1 MPLTPGTKLGPYE
14 IVAPLGAGGMGE
26 VYRARDSRLNRE
38 VAIKVLSGHLSE
50 RPEVRARF
58 EREAKTISSLN
69 HPHICTLFDIGREGE
84 TNFLVMELIEGE
96 TLAAR
101 IARGPLP
108 LDEVFRLG
116 MQIAD
121 ALDRAHRSSI
131 VHRDLKPGN
140 IMLTKSG
147 AKLMDFGLARASGIG
162 GAGSGSGAMDSLGQS
177 PTIAQ
182 PLTAEGTI
190 VGTFQYMAPEQ
201 LEGKEADARSDI
213 WSLGCVL
220 YEMMTGQHAFE
231 GTSQASLIAA
241 IINSAPVPVSQIAPM
256 SPPAVDRLVRQ
267 CLTRDPDERWQSAG
281 DVRRELEWIGTSSSQ
296 AAAVAAA
303 PRRRRN
309 VPQSVW
315 GILGGVAIA
324 LLAVTVWVLLRPGG
338 VSSPARANVAF
349 ERRTFDQEEIFNAAF
364 LPHRQGIVYSAARSG
379 NTTELFLLRAGA
391 MTPRKIAGA
400 GTTLLSVAPDGELA
414 VLTGAVYSN
423 HRVFSGTLARMSIDG
438 APRPLVDGVS
448 DADWG
453 PGGTLAIARQVE
465 GADRLEY
472 PLGTVI
478 YTTTGYVSEPRV
490 SPDGSRIAFLDHQWA
505 SDDRGWLK
513 VCDRAGKV
521 TTLSREFWAIEGL
534 AWLPDGRSLVF
545 SGSVDGSDLQPYVV
559 KPGSGAARPILA
571 VPSDFTVLDV
581 DAEGRWLALGEEG
594 RSGVVAHPQDGPDID
609 LSWLDSNWNPYLSPD
624 GLTVAFCNGHGGT
637 NYQVVTRRLDG
648 SPITVLGEGDIGG
661 FSPDGKWVAARLADP
676 PGVVIYP
683 VGAGEPRHLESGPL
697 EQFHAVQWYPDSE
710 NVLISGN
717 EVGKALRDY
726 RQSIAG
732 GPPVPVT
739 PEGVAGRL
747 GPNGKTILVE
757 REDGAWQLYPL
768 DGADP
773 RPVAGVQPQDTLAAW
788 SPDGKAIF
796 VYRWPDVP
804 ARVDRI
810 DLATGVR
817 TPALTIDPKVRA
829 GLTSISFNQRTWDLG
844 RAYAYGYERTFS
856 KLFVVTG
863 VGD

>member
-38 VAIKVLSGHLSE
+38 VAVKVLPKHLSE

-84 TNFLVMELIEGE
+84 TDFLVMELIDGE

-121 ALDRAHRSSI
+121 ALDRAHRSGI

-220 YEMMTGQHAFE
+220 YEMMTGRHAFE

-303 PRRRRN
+303 PIRRHK
-309 VPQSVW
+309 VPRGTW

-324 LLAVTVWVLLRPGG
+324 LLAVVWVLLRPGG
-338 VSSPARANVAF
+338 VSSPARATVAF
-349 ERRTFDQEEIFNAAF
+349 ERKTFDQEAIFNAAF
-364 LPHRQGIVYSAARSG
+364 LPNGQGIVYSAARSG
-379 NTTELFLLRAGA
+379 NIPELFLLRAGA
-391 MTPRKIAGA
+391 MTPRKLAGA
-400 GTTLLSVAPDGELA
+400 GTMLLSVASDGELA

-438 APRPLVDGVS
+438 APRPLVDGVR

-453 PGGTLAIARQVE
+453 PDGTLAIVHQVE
-465 GADRLEY
+465 GTDRLEY

-478 YTTTGYVSEPRV
+478 YTTTGYISEPRV
-490 SPDGSRIAFLDHQWA
+490 SPDGSRVAFLDHQW
-505 SDDRGWLK
+505 SFDDRGWLK

-521 TTLSREFWAIEGL
+521 TTLSHEFWAIEGL
-534 AWLPDGRSLVF
+534 AWLPDGKSLVF
-545 SGSVDGSDLQPYVV
+545 SGNVDGRDLQPYLV
-559 KPGSGAARPILA
+559 KPGSDGARPILN
-571 VPSDFTVLDV
+571 VPGDFTVLDV
-581 DAEGRWLALGEEG
+581 DAEGRWLALGGESH
-594 RSGVVAHPQDGPDID
+594 SGIVAHPQGGPDID
-609 LSWLDSNWNPYLSPD
+609 LSWLDSNWSPQFSPD
-624 GLTVAFCNGHGGT
+624 GQTVAFCNGHGGT
-637 NYQVVTRRLDG
+637 NYQVATRRLDG
-648 SPITVLGEGDIGG
+648 SPITVLGEGQIGG
-661 FSPDGKWVAARLADP
+661 FSPDGKWVSARLADP

-697 EQFHAVQWYPDSE
+697 QQFHDVQWYPDSE
-710 NVLISGN
+710 NVLIAGN
-717 EVGKALRDY
+717 EAGKALRDY
-726 RQSIAG
+726 RQPIAG

-739 PEGVAGRL
+739 PEGVDGRL
-747 GPNGKTILVE
+747 SPNGKTVLVQ

-768 DGADP
+768 NGGEP
-773 RPVAGVQPQDTLAAW
+773 RQVEGVRPGETLAAW
-788 SPDGKAIF
+788 SSNGDAF
-796 VYRWPDVP
+796 YVCRRADVP

-810 DLATGVR
+810 DLATGDR
-817 TPALTIDPKVRA
+817 TTVLTIDPDVRA
-829 GLTSISFNQRTWDLG
+829 GLTGISFNQRTWDPG
-844 RAYAYGYERTFS
+844 QAYAYEYERRFS